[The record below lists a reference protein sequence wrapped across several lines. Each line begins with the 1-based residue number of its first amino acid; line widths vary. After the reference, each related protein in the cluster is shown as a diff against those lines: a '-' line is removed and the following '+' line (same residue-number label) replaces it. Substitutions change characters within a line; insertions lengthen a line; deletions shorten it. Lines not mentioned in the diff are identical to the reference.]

1 MDSMML
7 AGLITITPVSIVVGL
22 AAALLGFIEVIILD
36 RLVYPSVRRGHERK
50 KLTGTH
56 RTDPAV
62 VMQLVK
68 LQGLVVLPI
77 LGFLFGEHLF
87 GDYVRSMLA
96 ASQGE

>member
-1 MDSMML
+1 MGAMTL
-7 AGLITITPVSIVVGL
+7 ARLIAITPISIVVGL
-22 AAALLGFIEVIILD
+22 AAALLGFIEVVFLD
-36 RLVYPSVRRGHERK
+36 RLVYPAVRRAHERK

-62 VMQLVK
+62 VMQIVK
-68 LQGLVVLPI
+68 FQGLVVLPV

-87 GDYVRSMLA
+87 GDYLRSMMA

>member
-1 MDSMML
+1 MTL
-7 AGLITITPVSIVVGL
+7 ARLIAITPISIVVGL
-22 AAALLGFIEVIILD
+22 AAALLGFIEVVFLD
-36 RLVYPSVRRGHERK
+36 RLVYPAVRRAHERK

-62 VMQLVK
+62 VMQIVK
-68 LQGLVVLPI
+68 FQGLVVLPV

-87 GDYVRSMLA
+87 GDYLRDMIA

>member
-1 MDSMML
+1 MML
-7 AGLITITPVSIVVGL
+7 ARLITITPVSFVVGI
-22 AAALLGFIEVIILD
+22 AAALLGFVEVIFLD
-36 RLVYPSVRRGHERK
+36 RLVYPAVRRAHERK

-68 LQGLVVLPI
+68 FQGLVILPL
-77 LGFLFGEHLF
+77 LGFLFGEYFF
-87 GDYVRSMLA
+87 GDYVRSMLT

>member
-1 MDSMML
+1 ML
-7 AGLITITPVSIVVGL
+7 ARLITITPISVLVGL
-22 AAALLGFIEVIILD
+22 AAALLGFIEVIFLD
-36 RLVYPSVRRGHERK
+36 RLVYPAVRRAHERK

-68 LQGLVVLPI
+68 FQGLVVLPI
-77 LGFLFGEHLF
+77 LGFLLGEHLF
-87 GDYVRSMLA
+87 GDYVRGVLS

>member
-1 MDSMML
+1 MML
-7 AGLITITPVSIVVGL
+7 ARLITITPISVLVGL
-22 AAALLGFIEVIILD
+22 AAALLGFIEVIFLD
-36 RLVYPSVRRGHERK
+36 RLVYPAVRRAHERK

-68 LQGLVVLPI
+68 FQGLVVLPI
-77 LGFLFGEHLF
+77 LGFLLGEHLF
-87 GDYVRSMLA
+87 GDYVRGVLA

>member
-1 MDSMML
+1 MGAMTL
-7 AGLITITPVSIVVGL
+7 ARLITITPISILVGL
-22 AAALLGFIEVIILD
+22 AAALIGFIEVVFLD
-36 RLVYPSVRRGHERK
+36 RLVYPAVRRAHERK

-68 LQGLVVLPI
+68 LQGLVILPV

-87 GDYVRSMLA
+87 GDYVRAMMA

>member
-1 MDSMML
+1 MDAMTV
-7 AGLITITPVSIVVGL
+7 ARLIAITPISILVAL
-22 AAALLGFIEVIILD
+22 AAALLGFIEVVFLD
-36 RLVYPSVRRGHERK
+36 RLVYPAVRRAHERK

-62 VMQLVK
+62 VMQIVK
-68 LQGLVVLPI
+68 FQGLVVLPV

-87 GDYVRSMLA
+87 GDYLRSMMA

>member
-1 MDSMML
+1 MTL
-7 AGLITITPVSIVVGL
+7 ARLITITPISILVGL
-22 AAALLGFIEVIILD
+22 AAALIGFIEVVFLD
-36 RLVYPSVRRGHERK
+36 RLVYPAVRRAHERK

-68 LQGLVVLPI
+68 LQGLVILPV

-87 GDYVRSMLA
+87 GDYIRAMMA

>member
-1 MDSMML
+1 MML
-7 AGLITITPVSIVVGL
+7 ARLITITPISVLVGL
-22 AAALLGFIEVIILD
+22 AAALLGFIEVIFLD
-36 RLVYPSVRRGHERK
+36 RLVYPTVRRAHERK

-68 LQGLVVLPI
+68 FQGLVVLPI
-77 LGFLFGEHLF
+77 LGFLLGEHLF
-87 GDYVRSMLA
+87 GDYVRGVLA

>member
-1 MDSMML
+1 MDAMTM
-7 AGLITITPVSIVVGL
+7 ARLIAITPISILVAL
-22 AAALLGFIEVIILD
+22 AAALLGFIEVVFLD
-36 RLVYPSVRRGHERK
+36 RLVYPAVRRAHERK

-62 VMQLVK
+62 VMQIVK
-68 LQGLVVLPI
+68 FQGLVVLPV

-87 GDYVRSMLA
+87 GDYLRSMMA

>member
-1 MDSMML
+1 MML
-7 AGLITITPVSIVVGL
+7 ARLITITPISVLEGL
-22 AAALLGFIEVIILD
+22 AAALLGFIEVIFLD
-36 RLVYPSVRRGHERK
+36 RLVYPAVRRAHERK

-68 LQGLVVLPI
+68 FQGLVVLPI
-77 LGFLFGEHLF
+77 LGFLLGEHLF
-87 GDYVRSMLA
+87 GDYVRGVLA

>member
-1 MDSMML
+1 MML
-7 AGLITITPVSIVVGL
+7 ARLITITPISVLVGL
-22 AAALLGFIEVIILD
+22 AAALLGFIEVIFLD
-36 RLVYPSVRRGHERK
+36 RLVYPAVRRAHERK

-68 LQGLVVLPI
+68 FQGLVVLPI
-77 LGFLFGEHLF
+77 LGFLLGEHLF
-87 GDYVRSMLA
+87 GDYVRDVLA

>member
-1 MDSMML
+1 MDAMML
-7 AGLITITPVSIVVGL
+7 ARLITITPISVLVGL
-22 AAALLGFIEVIILD
+22 AAALLGFIEVIFLD
-36 RLVYPSVRRGHERK
+36 RLVYPAVRRAHERK

-68 LQGLVVLPI
+68 FQGLVVLPI
-77 LGFLFGEHLF
+77 LGFLLGEHLF
-87 GDYVRSMLA
+87 GDYVRGVLA

>member
-1 MDSMML
+1 MGTMML
-7 AGLITITPVSIVVGL
+7 ARLITITPVSFVVGI
-22 AAALLGFIEVIILD
+22 AAALLGFVEVIFLD
-36 RLVYPSVRRGHERK
+36 RLVYPAVRRAHERK

-68 LQGLVVLPI
+68 FQGLVVLPI
-77 LGFLFGEHLF
+77 LGFLFGEHFF

>member
-1 MDSMML
+1 MTL
-7 AGLITITPVSIVVGL
+7 TRLIAITPISIVVGL
-22 AAALLGFIEVIILD
+22 AAALLGFIEVVFLD
-36 RLVYPSVRRGHERK
+36 RLVYPAVRRAHERK

-62 VMQLVK
+62 VMQIVK
-68 LQGLVVLPI
+68 FQGLVVLPI

-87 GDYVRSMLA
+87 GDYLRSMMA

>member
-1 MDSMML
+1 
-7 AGLITITPVSIVVGL
+7 
-22 AAALLGFIEVIILD
+22 
-36 RLVYPSVRRGHERK
+36 VRRAHERK

-68 LQGLVVLPI
+68 FQGLVVLPI
-77 LGFLFGEHLF
+77 LGFLLGEHLF
-87 GDYVRSMLA
+87 GDYVRGVLA